1 VFIISI
7 AGKSTIMKLLIGENI
22 ASEGEVRRS
31 QKLRVGYFSQHHVEQ
46 LVLWRTPLEHMK
58 VSFPDSQMPELRGHL
73 AKLGVKN
80 EQSLRPIN
88 TLSGGQKSRVAL
100 AVITYQRPHI
110 LMLDEV
116 SNHLDIESID
126 AIIAALNEFSGGV
139 LLITHDARLISAVC
153 DEIWICDGGAVKKY
167 RGDFRDYRNEMVRA
181 LEEKS
186 KMLARK

>member
-1 VFIISI
+1 
-7 AGKSTIMKLLIGENI
+7 MKMLIGENVPI
-22 ASEGEVRRS
+22 KGEVRRS
-31 QKLRVGYFSQHHVEQ
+31 QKLRVGYFSQHHIEQ

-58 VSFPDSQMPELRGHL
+58 VCFPDVATPELRGHL
-73 AKLGVKN
+73 SKLGVKN
-80 EQSLRPIN
+80 EQALRPIN

-126 AIIAALNEFSGGV
+126 AIIAALNDFSGGV

-153 DEIWICDGGAVKKY
+153 DEIWICDKRRVNKFP
-167 RGDFRDYRNEMVRA
+167 GDFRAYRAQMVRELKA
-181 LEEKS
+181 KS
-186 KMLARK
+186 ELVARG